1 MCRVNNI
8 ILEYHEDLIK
18 KKLNSKINGKKV
30 REPVST
36 IGTLILD
43 IFRYFSSQNK
53 KKTIRLINSRKV
65 NHQGTTKK

>member
-8 ILEYHEDLIK
+8 ILEYHEDLIKK

-43 IFRYFSSQNK
+43 IFRCFSSQNQK
-53 KKTIRLINSRKV
+53 KENPSD
-65 NHQGTTKK
+65 

>member
-43 IFRYFSSQNK
+43 IFRCISSQNK
-53 KKTIRLINSRKV
+53 KK
-65 NHQGTTKK
+65 NHPSD

>member
-8 ILEYHEDLIK
+8 KLEYHEDLIK

-43 IFRYFSSQNK
+43 IFRCFISQNIK
-53 KKTIRLINSRKV
+53 K
-65 NHQGTTKK
+65 NHQTD

>member
-18 KKLNSKINGKKV
+18 KKVEQKINGKKI

-43 IFRYFSSQNK
+43 IFRCFSSQNQ
-53 KKTIRLINSRKV
+53 KKTKK
-65 NHQGTTKK
+65 NHQTD

>member
-18 KKLNSKINGKKV
+18 KKVEQKINGKKI

-43 IFRYFSSQNK
+43 IFRCFSSQK
-53 KKTIRLINSRKV
+53 KNP
-65 NHQGTTKK
+65 H

>member
-53 KKTIRLINSRKV
+53 KKKPSD
-65 NHQGTTKK
+65 